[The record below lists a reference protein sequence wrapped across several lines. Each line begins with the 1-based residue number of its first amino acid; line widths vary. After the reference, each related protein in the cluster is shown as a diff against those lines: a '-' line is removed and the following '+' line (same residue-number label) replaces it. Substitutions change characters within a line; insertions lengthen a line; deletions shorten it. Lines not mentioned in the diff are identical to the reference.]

1 MTPSVGREPEAVP
14 GGNYL
19 SIDQEPNHV
28 KPPRI
33 YHPLLFACFPVLF
46 LFANNAEYLPLSQL
60 ALPLVVSL
68 AAAGLLMLALGLV
81 FKKRRPKALIMLSL
95 GILLFFSLGPALQ
108 GIQALWG
115 EEAISSLDS
124 GQLLRYWL
132 AAFILVTLPFI
143 FIKRG
148 LVSLTRFF
156 NLVGVMLVLLQAGN
170 IAYQAINAPA
180 LAPPQAQ
187 APAAASGSQ
196 ADLEGIK
203 PHIYYIVLDGMGR
216 ADVLS
221 AIYGLDSQDF
231 VRKLQKRG
239 FYVAAKARANYAQ
252 TLLVM
257 ACALNYRYLDQ
268 VVATPGPEP
277 AKRAVLVQMIKKNRL
292 FPQLRAQG
300 YRIVAFSSGV
310 PETEMR
316 QADAYL
322 GSVSEFHDLVIRSSL
337 AEQLLDLSG
346 IYWAQVD
353 RMRNRILKV
362 LDELPQPARK
372 TQPTFVFAHLL
383 IPHPPWLLG
392 PEGEHLGVS
401 EKLDWAADGSSR
413 VRGEERRRLAYVR
426 GYRGQAVYIQKRI
439 LKVIDAIKA
448 ASARPVVIILQGDHG
463 PGSTLDW
470 DHLERSFIPE
480 RMGILN
486 AFLLPGVSGPGPYPE
501 ISPVNNFRLV
511 LNRYFRVGL
520 PLLPD
525 ESFISA
531 FHDPYRLF
539 KVTHRLDEVFEG
551 FRPLLPLRGSGLERP
566 KPAGAPWNAEGN
578 IKLFGFGVAI
588 DLGGPVKAE
597 SLEISLDGDDRY
609 RLVFQNQGRDLAE
622 LDLAPSAKTGLVVH
636 QLKVPPT
643 ALGFDRLLVIPSGG
657 DQRYGLGHLRLP
669 AM

>member
-1 MTPSVGREPEAVP
+1 M
-14 GGNYL
+14 
-19 SIDQEPNHV
+19 QQ
-28 KPPRI
+28 PRI

-46 LFANNAEYLPLSQL
+46 LYANNAEYLPLSQL
-60 ALPLVVSL
+60 ALPLLASL

-81 FKKRRPKALIMLSL
+81 FKKHRPKALIMLSL

-108 GIQALWG
+108 GIQSVWG
-115 EEAISSLDS
+115 EEAISGLDS

-148 LVSLTRFF
+148 LVALTRFF
-156 NLVGVMLVLLQAGN
+156 NLVGVILVLLQAGS
-170 IAYQAINAPA
+170 IVYQVISAPV
-180 LAPPQAQ
+180 LAPPRT
-187 APAAASGSQ
+187 PAVASGSQ
-196 ADLEGIK
+196 TNLEGIK
-203 PHIYYIVLDGMGR
+203 PHIYYIILDGMGR

-221 AIYGLDSQDF
+221 AIYGLDSQGF

-268 VVATPGPEP
+268 VVATQGPEP

-292 FPQLRAQG
+292 FPQLKAQG

-362 LDELPQPARK
+362 LDDLPLPARQ
-372 TQPTFVFAHLL
+372 TQPTLVFAHLL

-392 PEGEHLGVS
+392 PEGEHLEVS

-448 ASARPVVIILQGDHG
+448 ASARPVAIILQGDHG

-486 AFLLPGVSGPGPYPE
+486 AFLLPGVSGPEPYPE

-511 LNRYFRVGL
+511 LNRYFRAGL

-525 ESFISA
+525 DSFISA
-531 FHDPYRLF
+531 FYDPYHLF

-551 FRPLLPLRGSGLERP
+551 FRPLLPFRGSGLERL
-566 KPAGAPWNAEGN
+566 KPAGAPWNAVGN
-578 IKLFGFGVAI
+578 VKLFGFGVAI
-588 DLGGPVKAE
+588 DFGGPVKAK
-597 SLEISLDGDDRY
+597 SLEISLDGNDRY
-609 RLVFQNQGRDLAE
+609 LLVFQNQGRDLAE

-643 ALGFDRLLVIPSGG
+643 ARGFDRLLVIPSEG